1 MTLPIST
8 TKVNLGFNM
17 DEKAIKEMELDVF
30 KKQNVKLHKEVQ
42 KLKALISRYDIDED
56 DAFITDEELICMQE
70 IKTLKQLSDI
80 GQFGKEEAQILDILY
95 KNLRLI
101 RGMSIDKSDKKSK
114 KLDVKDLFKIVQ
126 TKA

>member
-1 MTLPIST
+1 
-8 TKVNLGFNM
+8 M